1 MTERRAIGAMM
12 ALPLIASFVGTSLS
26 LIALGPP
33 LDSNQGSGVYRG
45 TAHQSRDG
53 AHGRQRSHR
62 RFAQPTGTQITIVG
76 DDEPASTAMRI
87 ECTNA
92 YNQQESRTHNVSIL

>member
-26 LIALGPP
+26 LIALDRLWTPTKEAASIVER
-33 LDSNQGSGVYRG
+33 LTRVDG
-45 TAHQSRDG
+45 T
-53 AHGRQRSHR
+53 HGRQRPHR

-92 YNQQESRTHNVSIL
+92 YNQQESRIHNVSIL